1 MLRFT
6 RLVFRLNQ
14 SPFILEGTLKSYFE
28 KYENMYLELIK
39 KIRDDIYVDYLVTW
53 GEGLQ
58 EVEKIKSDSIEMF
71 EKGDFKLHK
80 WHSNKPNLKTNNLG
94 SQIQLN
100 IAKEHLETKANES
113 EILGLDWDKQRN
125 NFRVEILTESQRL
138 TKRNVLK
145 TLASIYDPLGFISP
159 VLLIGKIL
167 FHNLCDLRIPWDNEI
182 PQEMENKWVK
192 WIKGLNI
199 KTETPRS
206 ISIRETITNIDINL
220 FSDASINAVCTV
232 AYVVIYQ
239 PNKISQGLITSKSRL
254 VKRNVTIPRLKLI
267 AAQMSANLSQNI
279 KNSVTNQTQ
288 KVLCLVR

>member
-1 MLRFT
+1 M
-6 RLVFRLNQ
+6 
-14 SPFILEGTLKSYFE
+14 
-28 KYENMYLELIK
+28 
-39 KIRDDIYVDYLVTW
+39 
-53 GEGLQ
+53 
-58 EVEKIKSDSIEMF
+58 
-71 EKGDFKLHK
+71 
-80 WHSNKPNLKTNNLG
+80 
-94 SQIQLN
+94 
-100 IAKEHLETKANES
+100 
-113 EILGLDWDKQRN
+113 
-125 NFRVEILTESQRL
+125 
-138 TKRNVLK
+138 
-145 TLASIYDPLGFISP
+145 
-159 VLLIGKIL
+159 
-167 FHNLCDLRIPWDNEI
+167 
-182 PQEMENKWVK
+182 K

-199 KTETPRS
+199 KIETPRS